1 MIESAADALV
11 AGGRAESGREHPA
24 MTMVQE
30 RTAQLGRTGRDNTT
44 FRAGGLS
51 NGEPSLRIAMIA
63 PLFASL
69 LLVVQNRPPL
79 DSATVTRVLNQ
90 LKASDST
97 VCALAGEAL
106 TNYGGF
112 WGHAFADP
120 GMPMPQPMPTPMPMP
135 GGGPGEVHI
144 DMHESTHDMDPAVL
158 RAFRTVIRD
167 DNRCV
172 RNIAARVLG
181 NHGGSESYNL
191 FIGMLKDARADFRE
205 TGALG
210 LGEREDSRA
219 ISPLS
224 DALSGDASPV
234 VRMTAAWAL
243 GEIEDAA
250 AVPLLATASKDRDAR
265 VRQQAA
271 WALGEI
277 EDAQGIAT
285 LEALMRD
292 PVADVRKT
300 AIWALGEIEDRGA
313 VAALAAAL
321 KDSDP
326 EVRLLTAWALG
337 EIEDE
342 SAVEPLVGA
351 LKDSDEDVRATAAWA
366 LGEIESPRAR
376 DGLTAAQRD
385 DVGSVRHAATWAL
398 RQINDE
404 DDPKVRVHVRPRVKV
419 KP

>member
-97 VCALAGEAL
+97 VCALAGQAL

-135 GGGPGEVHI
+135 GGGGGGFHVN
-144 DMHESTHDMDPAVL
+144 MHENTRDMDPAVL
-158 RAFRTVIRD
+158 RAFRAVIRD

-172 RNIAARVLG
+172 RNIAVRVLG

-191 FIGMLKDARADFRE
+191 FIGMLRNARADFRE

-219 ISPLS
+219 IGPLS
-224 DALSGDASPV
+224 DALSGDDSPA

-243 GEIEDAA
+243 GEIGEKTSITALTRALGDRAPEVQRTAA
-250 AVPLLATASKDRDAR
+250 WALGEIGDKGAVRPLGAALGDPVLEVRLTA
-265 VRQQAA
+265 V

-277 EDAQGIAT
+277 EDASAVPLLVTAT
-285 LEALMRD
+285 KDRD
-292 PVADVRKT
+292 PRVRQQ
-300 AIWALGEIEDRGA
+300 
-313 VAALAAAL
+313 
-321 KDSDP
+321 
-326 EVRLLTAWALG
+326 
-337 EIEDE
+337 
-342 SAVEPLVGA
+342 
-351 LKDSDEDVRATAAWA
+351 AAWA

-385 DVGSVRHAATWAL
+385 EVGSVRHAATWAL
-398 RQINDE
+398 RQIDDND
-404 DDPKVRVHVRPRVKV
+404 DNHNVRVRVRPRVKV
-419 KP
+419 KV